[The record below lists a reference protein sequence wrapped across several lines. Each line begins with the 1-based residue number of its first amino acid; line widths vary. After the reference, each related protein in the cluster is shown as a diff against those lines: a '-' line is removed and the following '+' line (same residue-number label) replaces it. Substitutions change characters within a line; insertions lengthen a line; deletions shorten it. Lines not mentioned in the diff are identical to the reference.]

1 MNRLILLVAQG
12 LGTGLAP
19 KAPGTVG
26 TLLGLPLFILLLLPG
41 NFWFF
46 VGMLVFL
53 GIASVYF
60 CERAEVI
67 LDQRDS
73 GSIVIDEIVAV
84 PLCFA
89 GWVSSLF
96 FKTGAMPEWAYF
108 FSAENGVW
116 SIGVVLL
123 FRVFD
128 IAKPYPA
135 NYYDRN
141 FKNSF
146 GVIMDDVVAGL
157 YVVAVL
163 VLYMVFI

>member
-12 LGTGLAP
+12 LGTGLSP

-26 TLLGLPLFILLLLPG
+26 TILGLPLFILLLQPG
-41 NFWFF
+41 NFCFF

-53 GIASVYF
+53 AIASVYF

-67 LDQRDS
+67 LNQRDP

-89 GWVSSLF
+89 GWVSSLYF
-96 FKTGAMPEWAYF
+96 SSGEMPGWQYF
-108 FSAENGVW
+108 FNTQNAALAA
-116 SIGVVLL
+116 GVVLL

-128 IAKPYPA
+128 IAKPWPVGPSQSLP
-135 NYYDRN
+135 
-141 FKNSF
+141 KGW
-146 GVIMDDVVAGL
+146 GVTMDDLLAALYVNIVAGL
-157 YVVAVL
+157 VAW
-163 VLYMVFI
+163 IA

>member
-12 LGTGLAP
+12 LGTGLSP

-41 NFWFF
+41 NFGFF

-53 GIASVYF
+53 AIASVYF

-67 LDQRDS
+67 LNQRDP

-89 GWVSSLF
+89 GWVSALYFSS
-96 FKTGAMPEWAYF
+96 GVMPEWSHF
-108 FSAENGVW
+108 FSGQNAGW
-116 SIGVVLL
+116 TAGGILL
-123 FRVFD
+123 FRIFD
-128 IAKPYPA
+128 TAKPWPVGPSQSMS
-135 NYYDRN
+135 
-141 FKNSF
+141 KGW
-146 GVIMDDVVAGL
+146 GVTMDDLLAAL
-157 YVVAVL
+157 YVNIVVGLIAW
-163 VLYMVFI
+163 IA

>member
-12 LGTGLAP
+12 LGTGLSP

-46 VGMLVFL
+46 IGMLVFL
-53 GIASVYF
+53 SIASVYF

-67 LDQRDS
+67 LNQRDP

-84 PLCFA
+84 PLCFT
-89 GWVSSLF
+89 GWVSALYFSS
-96 FKTGAMPEWAYF
+96 GVMPEWLHF
-108 FSAENGVW
+108 FSGQNAGWTAGV
-116 SIGVVLL
+116 ILL

-128 IAKPYPA
+128 IAKPWPVGPSQSMP
-135 NYYDRN
+135 
-141 FKNSF
+141 KGW
-146 GVIMDDVVAGL
+146 GVTMDDLLAAL
-157 YVVAVL
+157 YVNIVVGLIAWVA
-163 VLYMVFI
+163 

>member
-1 MNRLILLVAQG
+1 MNGLILLVAQG

-60 CERAEVI
+60 CERAEEI
-67 LDQRDS
+67 LDQRDP

-84 PLCFA
+84 PLCFV

-116 SIGVVLL
+116 TIGVVLL

-128 IAKPYPA
+128 IAKPWPIGPSQA
-135 NYYDRN
+135 LP
-141 FKNSF
+141 KGW
-146 GVIMDDVVAGL
+146 GVTMDDLLAAL
-157 YVVAVL
+157 YVNL
-163 VLYMVFI
+163 VVGLASLFL

>member
-1 MNRLILLVAQG
+1 MDRLILLVAQG
-12 LGTGLAP
+12 LGTGLSP

-41 NFWFF
+41 NFGFF

-53 GIASVYF
+53 AIASVYF

-67 LDQRDS
+67 LNQRDP

-89 GWVSSLF
+89 GWVSTLYFSS
-96 FKTGAMPEWAYF
+96 GVMPEWPHF
-108 FSAENGVW
+108 FSGQNIGWTVGV
-116 SIGVVLL
+116 ILL

-128 IAKPYPA
+128 IAKPWPVGPSQSMP
-135 NYYDRN
+135 
-141 FKNSF
+141 KGW
-146 GVIMDDVVAGL
+146 GVTMDDLLAAL
-157 YVVAVL
+157 YVNIVVGLVAW
-163 VLYMVFI
+163 IA

>member
-12 LGTGLAP
+12 LGTGLSP

-41 NFWFF
+41 NFGFF

-53 GIASVYF
+53 AIASVYF

-67 LDQRDS
+67 LNQRDP

-89 GWVSSLF
+89 GWVSALYFSS
-96 FKTGAMPEWAYF
+96 GVMPEWSYF
-108 FSAENGVW
+108 FSGQNAGWTAGV
-116 SIGVVLL
+116 ILL
-123 FRVFD
+123 FRIFD
-128 IAKPYPA
+128 IAKPWPVGPSQSMP
-135 NYYDRN
+135 
-141 FKNSF
+141 KGW
-146 GVIMDDVVAGL
+146 GVTMDDLLAAL
-157 YVVAVL
+157 YVNIVVGLIAW
-163 VLYMVFI
+163 IA

>member
-1 MNRLILLVAQG
+1 MSRLILLVAQG
-12 LGTGLAP
+12 LGTGLSP

-46 VGMLVFL
+46 VAMLGFL
-53 GIASVYF
+53 AIASVYF

-67 LDQRDS
+67 LNQRDP

-89 GWVSSLF
+89 GWVSALYFSS
-96 FKTGAMPEWAYF
+96 GVMPEWPHF
-108 FSAENGVW
+108 FGGQNVGWTAGV
-116 SIGVVLL
+116 ILL

-128 IAKPYPA
+128 IAKPWPVGPSQSMP
-135 NYYDRN
+135 NGW
-141 FKNSF
+141 
-146 GVIMDDVVAGL
+146 GVTMDDLLAAL
-157 YVVAVL
+157 YVNIVVGLIAW
-163 VLYMVFI
+163 IG

>member
-12 LGTGLAP
+12 LGTGRSP

-41 NFWFF
+41 KFWFF

-53 GIASVYF
+53 SIASVYF

-67 LDQRDS
+67 LNQRDP

-89 GWVSSLF
+89 GWVSSLYF
-96 FKTGAMPEWAYF
+96 SSGEMPEWQHF
-108 FSAENGVW
+108 FNTQNATLTA
-116 SIGVVLL
+116 GVVLL

-128 IAKPYPA
+128 IAKPWPVGPSQSLP
-135 NYYDRN
+135 
-141 FKNSF
+141 KGW
-146 GVIMDDVVAGL
+146 GVTIDDLLAALYVNIVAGL
-157 YVVAVL
+157 VAW
-163 VLYMVFI
+163 IA

>member
-12 LGTGLAP
+12 LGTGLSP

-41 NFWFF
+41 NFGFF

-53 GIASVYF
+53 AIASVYF

-67 LDQRDS
+67 LNQRDP

-89 GWVSSLF
+89 GWVSALYFSS
-96 FKTGAMPEWAYF
+96 GVMPEWSHF
-108 FSAENGVW
+108 FSGQNAGWTAGVT
-116 SIGVVLL
+116 LL
-123 FRVFD
+123 FRIFD
-128 IAKPYPA
+128 IAKPWPVGPSQSMP
-135 NYYDRN
+135 
-141 FKNSF
+141 KGW
-146 GVIMDDVVAGL
+146 GVTMDDLLAAL
-157 YVVAVL
+157 YVNIVVGLIAW
-163 VLYMVFI
+163 IA